1 MSHSFFSWFQLSLAM
16 FGVLGLFLV
25 FIALM
30 LLISLRKKKLG
41 QGIKI
46 EIKKINETY
55 KENKDKILKEI
66 LNATELKDYLKNEK
80 ITAKEKNNLE
90 KKAKEKNQEIEK
102 RKKVFVLDFN
112 GDVAASAV
120 SSFREQITALL
131 QTAEAK
137 DEVVIRLES
146 PGGMVH
152 AYGLAASQIARIKEK
167 NIPLTICVDK
177 VAASGG
183 YMMACLANKIIAAP
197 FAILGSIGVI
207 ASLPNINKLLHKNN
221 IEYLEMTAGEY
232 KRTLTPFGEITEKKK
247 VKFQEQIEEVHELF
261 KEHVQRY
268 RNSVDISKVATGEY
282 WFGIRAIELNLV
294 DELKT
299 SDDYLLNL
307 SKDFDI
313 YHIFTPKKESFKDK
327 LTNSAQAIINSVIL
341 KNIQKE
347 ESQYPL
353 LM

>member
-1 MSHSFFSWFQLSLAM
+1 MVTSN
-16 FGVLGLFLV
+16 
-25 FIALM
+25 I
-30 LLISLRKKKLG
+30 LRK
-41 QGIKI
+41 
-46 EIKKINETY
+46 EV
-55 KENKDKILKEI
+55 
-66 LNATELKDYLKNEK
+66 NA
-80 ITAKEKNNLE
+80 
-90 KKAKEKNQEIEK
+90 
-102 RKKVFVLDFN
+102 
-112 GDVAASAV
+112 
-120 SSFREQITALL
+120 
-131 QTAEAK
+131 
-137 DEVVIRLES
+137 
-146 PGGMVH
+146 P
-152 AYGLAASQIARIKEK
+152 
-167 NIPLTICVDK
+167 NID
-177 VAASGG
+177 
-183 YMMACLANKIIAAP
+183 
-197 FAILGSIGVI
+197 
-207 ASLPNINKLLHKNN
+207 LPNNPFRWSSIKLS
-221 IEYLEMTAGEY
+221 
-232 KRTLTPFGEITEKKK
+232 EITEKKK